1 MRTLLIALA
10 IYLPLLAATWAS
22 LEWGPH
28 SLPDW
33 GGGWLWPEA
42 MTTSAKLAA
51 DLVLIEL
58 AYEAID
64 LEHIERLLAE
74 RRETR

>member
-1 MRTLLIALA
+1 
-10 IYLPLLAATWAS
+10 
-22 LEWGPH
+22 
-28 SLPDW
+28 
-33 GGGWLWPEA
+33 